1 MKRILLSL
9 FTLVLFVEA
18 GAQNLNKL
26 KDAITAKKYA
36 DANTIIGTL
45 LSAPKNQKNPE
56 IYYLKAK
63 LLSALSMDKD
73 AKATMPDARI
83 QSLEALKQAL
93 AVDSNQTSLFLT
105 VDNYQPL
112 YDLYAGGFEEGAAQY
127 NEQGYDKALN
137 TFKTTSIIGDFI
149 FAKGWGLYK
158 LDTTLTYYMG
168 LAAYNDKKE
177 AEAMGYFKKLADA
190 EVGGNADMSTPY
202 RFLTKHYYDQ
212 KDEENFNKYLN
223 LGLKLFP
230 KDDYLPLLAIDQVR
244 DKNDPA
250 LLLKKYEELLTI
262 NPESFDINFE
272 YASELFGET
281 HVSESSKRPADYDD
295 RCKKIESI
303 YEKCL
308 NINPQSYETM
318 LSLGKHF
325 YNQMLFI
332 DEDVYKI
339 RGTKPED
346 VQKKADLN
354 KKLDELGTKAIPQ
367 LEKVFNQ
374 YDGMGKLKVGERSS
388 FKSAC
393 TLLSYCY
400 EKKNDKTKAAF
411 YQKKYDEADT
421 AHQ

>member
-9 FTLVLFVEA
+9 LSFVLFLHV
-18 GAQNLNKL
+18 GAQNLTKL
-26 KDAITAKKYA
+26 KEAITAKKYA
-36 DANTIIGTL
+36 EANTIIETL
-45 LSAPKNQKNPE
+45 LAAPKNQKNTE

-63 LLSALSMDKD
+63 LLSAISMDKD
-73 AKATMPDARI
+73 AKATMPEARM
-83 QSLEALKQAL
+83 QSLEALKKSL
-93 AVDSNQTSLFLT
+93 SVDSNQTSLFLT

-112 YDLYAGGFEEGAAQY
+112 YDLYAGGFEEGAEQY
-127 NEQGYDKALN
+127 NDQNYEKAMT
-137 TFKTTSIIGDFI
+137 TFKTTGVIGDFI
-149 FAKGWGLYK
+149 FEKGWGLYK

-168 LAAYNDKKE
+168 LAAYNAKKE

-190 EVGGNADMSTPY
+190 EVGGTEDMSTPY
-202 RFLTKHYYDQ
+202 RFLSKYYYDK
-212 KDEENFNKYLN
+212 KDEENFNKYVN
-223 LGLKLFP
+223 LGLKIFP
-230 KDDYLPLLAIDQVR
+230 KDDYLPLLALDQVR
-244 DKNDPA
+244 DKNDQG
-250 LLLKKYEELLTI
+250 LIMKKYEELLAI

-281 HVSESSKRPADYDD
+281 HVSESSKRPADYNE
-295 RCKKIESI
+295 RCVKIESI

-318 LSLGKHF
+318 LSLGKHY
-325 YNQMLFI
+325 YNQMLFLE
-332 DEDVYKI
+332 EDIYKI

-346 VQKKADLN
+346 VQKKAELN

-388 FKSAC
+388 LKSAC
-393 TLLSYCY
+393 TLLNYCY